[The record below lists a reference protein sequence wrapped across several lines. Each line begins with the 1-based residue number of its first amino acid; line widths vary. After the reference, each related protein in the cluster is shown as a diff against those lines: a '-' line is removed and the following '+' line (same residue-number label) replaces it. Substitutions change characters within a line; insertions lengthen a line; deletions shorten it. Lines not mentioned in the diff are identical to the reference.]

1 MPVIHTPQK
10 QTEDS
15 GPLLPWQVT
24 IGGQTE
30 VVHVNEDQHK
40 YLKLPSTTPEQQ
52 TQFLQRIYEDQQSRQ
67 EAAATVAATTDPEDL
82 DPSRTSPTPT
92 EKSLEEIERTK
103 AKEESLIKS
112 LKVFRL

>member
-15 GPLLPWQVT
+15 GPLLPWQIT
-24 IGGQTE
+24 IGGQKE

-52 TQFLQRIYEDQQSRQ
+52 NEFLQRILEDHQRRQ
-67 EAAATVAATTDPEDL
+67 VAAATAAATTKPEEL
-82 DPSRTSPTPT
+82 TPSRNSPTHT
-92 EKSLEEIERTK
+92 RDFDENIA
-103 AKEESLIKS
+103 AK
-112 LKVFRL
+112 

>member
-15 GPLLPWQVT
+15 GPLLPWQIT
-24 IGGQTE
+24 IGGQKE

-52 TQFLQRIYEDQQSRQ
+52 SQFLQRILEDQQSRQ
-67 EAAATVAATTDPEDL
+67 EAAVTAAATTDPEDIN
-82 DPSRTSPTPT
+82 PSMF
-92 EKSLEEIERTK
+92 IDYH
-103 AKEESLIKS
+103 
-112 LKVFRL
+112 